1 MADGTRLSQMQKDMD
16 LMSCQMGEFAEVKT
30 QVEELRTQ
38 MMALTASM
46 TSIASNVSTLLKDKA
61 SGSDQGETH
70 KGRYADFPRE
80 KQHHNEE
87 SPRERQHFNDEI
99 PRERQH
105 YNEEEYYGGYR
116 KYKFRGK
123 MDFPKFEGENPADWL
138 YKAKQ
143 YFLIHET
150 HEDDKIPMAS
160 FHLEGVAL
168 TWFQDAEGTPQVRT
182 WDAFCWS
189 CMTRFGPTAYDD
201 PMEAMMRLK
210 QTSNV
215 AVYKAEFEVLSNR
228 LRNLTPEY
236 KLSCFL
242 SGLNEEIRLPV
253 RLLAPTNLLQA
264 FALAKIQEEYV
275 ATARKTFKPY
285 YMGGDRS
292 YGHNSGKGTAP
303 FTQGGSSNFGQ
314 FSKKDEGQNA
324 LFRKPNSTLPIQRV
338 SSAVM
343 KERRSKGLCYTCD
356 EKWNLAHVCKSPKI
370 YMMHG
375 GEIQQA
381 DYADDV
387 FFFIQLMV

>member
-1 MADGTRLSQMQKDMD
+1 MWD
-16 LMSCQMGEFAEVKT
+16 LALMTLFINYPLYMGFSLIFPIWDRGV
-30 QVEELRTQ
+30 TQ
-38 MMALTASM
+38 MMAFNASM
-46 TSIASNVSTLLKDKA
+46 TSIASNISTLLKDKA
-61 SGSDQGETH
+61 SGSYQGETH
-70 KGRYADFPRE
+70 NGRYTDFPRD

-87 SPRERQHFNDEI
+87 IHRERQHYNEEI
-99 PRERQH
+99 LRERQHYNEEILRERQH

-150 HEDDKIPMAS
+150 YKDGKIPMAS

-168 TWFQDAEGTPQVRT
+168 TWFQDAEGMPQVNK

-189 CMTRFGPTAYDD
+189 CVTRLEPTTYDD

-215 AVYKAEFEVLSNR
+215 AVYKAKLEVLSNR
-228 LRNLTPEY
+228 LRNLTPGY

-275 ATARKTFKPY
+275 TIAKKTFKPY
-285 YMGGDRS
+285 YMGGVVLWAQFWK
-292 YGHNSGKGTAP
+292 GKNT
-303 FTQGGSSNFGQ
+303 FYS
-314 FSKKDEGQNA
+314 
-324 LFRKPNSTLPIQRV
+324 RRV
-338 SSAVM
+338 
-343 KERRSKGLCYTCD
+343 K
-356 EKWNLAHVCKSPKI
+356 
-370 YMMHG
+370 
-375 GEIQQA
+375 
-381 DYADDV
+381 
-387 FFFIQLMV
+387 